1 MIPVIISGGSGQ
13 RLWPL
18 SREGF
23 PKQFHRLA
31 SENSM
36 FQDTLLRL
44 SAEQYSRPIVVCNES
59 HRFIIREQLAGMAMA
74 ADAILL
80 EPCAR
85 NTAPAITLAAMQV
98 IARGRDDVMLV
109 SPADHLV
116 RDRDAFDRTIA
127 VAKTQAE
134 QGNIVL
140 LGVEPTHP
148 ETGFGY
154 IQAERGD
161 RALQSPAAYSVKS
174 FKEKPDAETAE
185 RWLASGEYL
194 WNAGVFVFRASVYLE
209 QIRHFVPEVYEAC
222 AKSLENAEYDFEFVR
237 IAPESFIKSPSI
249 SIDHAVMEK
258 TRLAKV
264 VTLAS
269 DWNDIGSWSAL
280 WEAGE
285 QDSNCNVVSG
295 DAVLHNTKNSLVYS
309 HSRLVATVGLED
321 LIVVD
326 TLDAVLVMKR
336 DQAQDVKKIVTQLKQ
351 QLRPETLN
359 HREVFRPWGSFDSID
374 SGERYQVKNVV
385 VKPGEKISRQR
396 HNHRAEH
403 WVVVSGTAEVTC
415 NDRVFVLTENE
426 STYIPIGAVHQ
437 LANPGLIPLVV
448 IEIRSGSYLGDDDI
462 HRLEEAVFDIA
473 VGVEQERRQVRR
485 MVADKADRVAS

>member
-36 FQDTLLRL
+36 FQDTVLRL

-74 ADAILL
+74 AEAILL

-98 IARGRDDVMLV
+98 IARGCDEVMLV

-116 RDRDAFDRTIA
+116 RDREAFDRTIA
-127 VAKTQAE
+127 VAKVQAE

-154 IQAERGD
+154 IQAERSD
-161 RALQSPAAYSVKS
+161 RPLQVPAAYAVKS
-174 FKEKPDAETAE
+174 FKEKPDFETAE

-209 QIRHFVPEVYEAC
+209 QIRHFAPEVYAAC
-222 AKSLENAEYDFEFVR
+222 EKSLKNAEHDFEFVR
-237 IAPESFIKSPSI
+237 VAPESFIKSPSI

-258 TRLAKV
+258 TNLAKV
-264 VTLAS
+264 VTVAS

-280 WEAGE
+280 WKAGE

-295 DAVLHNTKNSLVYS
+295 DAMLHNTKNCLVYS
-309 HSRLVATVGLED
+309 QSRLVATVGLED
-321 LIVVD
+321 LVVVD
-326 TLDAVLVMKR
+326 TPDAVLVMNR
-336 DQAQDVKKIVTQLKQ
+336 DQAQDVKEIVTKLKQ
-351 QLRPETLN
+351 KLRPETLN

-374 SGERYQVKNVV
+374 SGDRFEVKNVV
-385 VKPGEKISRQR
+385 VKPGEKISKQR

-415 NDRVFVLTENE
+415 DDKVFLLTENE

-462 HRLEEAVFDIA
+462 HRIEEAVFDIA
-473 VGVEQERRQVRR
+473 VGIERDSRQVRSD
-485 MVADKADRVAS
+485 VADKEKRVAS